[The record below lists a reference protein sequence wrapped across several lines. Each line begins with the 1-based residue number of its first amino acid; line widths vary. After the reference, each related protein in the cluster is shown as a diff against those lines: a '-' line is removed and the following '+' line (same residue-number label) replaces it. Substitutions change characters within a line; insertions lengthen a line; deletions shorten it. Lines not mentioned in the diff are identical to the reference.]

1 MKESVNIMPNNYKY
15 EPWSPSTE
23 RLTEEILRD
32 MLHNVKS
39 NKSRVTVFMLNGF
52 QMKGTVLDY
61 DKECIVLEDKDGK
74 TNFILVTA
82 ISTVRPD

>member
-1 MKESVNIMPNNYKY
+1 MKESVNIMPSNYKY

-23 RLTEEILRD
+23 RLTEGILSD

-52 QMKGTVLDY
+52 QLKGTVLDY
-61 DKECIVLEDKDGK
+61 SKECIVLEDKDGK